1 MREPK
6 KRQGS
11 VLSETGLRTRI
22 TGRDAENLSAEQGIA
37 MHCLKSH
44 ATGPGDL
51 EPANAKK
58 ILVVVLVI
66 EGVEELVVVSSSAR
80 IVREASVDAGTGAAE
95 DHTAVT
101 TPADLDPSRPA
112 LTQLPGK
119 VTRGRGQDAE
129 VFAETAASSRSSA
142 NSARRSRRRRGAST
156 ANRRALHH
164 SACGGLDVAAGPAVR
179 RRVRSGP
186 GVDPGRRHSKDKP
199 TQDPGF
205 LFGCAW
211 CLGTGK
217 PSPPGELKVK
227 DVFLILTSSHR
238 PHHTHI

>member
-1 MREPK
+1 VETSKTKNERCEQAEARAAGQVGMREPK

-156 ANRRALHH
+156 VHCTAL
-164 SACGGLDVAAGPAVR
+164 GGRDVAAGPADIGA
-179 RRVRSGP
+179 SGP
-186 GVDPGRRHSKDKP
+186 GAPQ
-199 TQDPGF
+199 T
-205 LFGCAW
+205 
-211 CLGTGK
+211 T
-217 PSPPGELKVK
+217 PP
-227 DVFLILTSSHR
+227 
-238 PHHTHI
+238 